1 MNYEQLN
8 NLYES
13 LCDKYATL
21 KEQVTDS
28 KSLDELTYISDDMV
42 TIQRYLTTSLEV
54 AFNTLKKI
62 EKDLNTL

>member
-1 MNYEQLN
+1 MNYEQVN

>member
-1 MNYEQLN
+1 MNYKHIN

-62 EKDLNTL
+62 EKDLNKL

>member
-8 NLYES
+8 NMYES
-13 LCDKYATL
+13 LCDKYEQL
-21 KEQVTDS
+21 KESTTDS
-28 KSLDELTYISDDMV
+28 KKLDELTYISDDMV

>member
-28 KSLDELTYISDDMV
+28 NSLDELTYISDDMV
-42 TIQRYLTTSLEV
+42 TVQRYLTTSLEV

-62 EKDLNTL
+62 EKDLNIL